1 VLSSST
7 LIADLLLEGSEG
19 YQGLDVRWSGKYFVL
34 AHNNREKLTY
44 QLCRIAVEIGLDRTP
59 IVDSPGMSDMQK
71 RERRN
76 SVRTW
81 ML

>member
-1 VLSSST
+1 MSVWSVFYLSLSNKT
-7 LIADLLLEGSEG
+7 
-19 YQGLDVRWSGKYFVL
+19 
-34 AHNNREKLTY
+34 KLTR

-59 IVDSPGMSDMQK
+59 IVDSPGMLDVQK